1 MPFLLILIVF
11 VVVPVVELWLILQ
24 VADLLG
30 GGETGAGLTILLL
43 IADSLLGAALVRSQG
58 RAVWRQFTRAID
70 ERRMPAR
77 EIVDGGF
84 VIVGGVLLLTP
95 GFLSD
100 ILGVLM
106 LVPPTRRLFG
116 GWVIGLLSRRV
127 RLAFKIVD
135 TGLQNFPRSRQPR
148 RWDHEAEDVA
158 ERASETATA
167 APTLPRGDDPDFD
180 FDTRPPTT

>member
-1 MPFLLILIVF
+1 MPLLLILIVF
-11 VVVPVVELWLILQ
+11 IVVPVVELWLILQ

-30 GGETGAGLTILLL
+30 GGDTGAGLTIALLL
-43 IADSLLGAALVRSQG
+43 ADSLLGAALMRSQG
-58 RAVWRQFTRAID
+58 RAVWREFTKAID

-84 VIVGGVLLLTP
+84 VIIGGVLLMMP

-100 ILGVLM
+100 ILGLLM
-106 LVPPTRRLFG
+106 LVRPTRRLFG

-135 TGLQNFPRSRQPR
+135 MGLQNFPRSEQPR
-148 RWDHEAEDVA
+148 RWDFEAEDVA
-158 ERASETATA
+158 EHAADTAM
-167 APTLPRGDDPDFD
+167 APPELPSGDELDFD
-180 FDTRPPTT
+180 FEKRPPRR